1 LLQAIEYKPLEEKD
15 LFGLKVSK
23 RALKYLSPAEI
34 RDLYDVFSTFDR
46 KTTGYLKAKELY
58 YALRVLGF
66 TSSETICQ
74 ELIESDGDPQKYNI
88 FIKHLTYD
96 N

>member
-1 LLQAIEYKPLEEKD
+1 MQAVEYKPLEEKD

-46 KTTGYLKAKELY
+46 RSTGYLKAKDLY

-66 TSSETICQ
+66 TSSESICQ
-74 ELIESDGDPQKYNI
+74 ELIESDGDPEKYKYI
-88 FIKHLTYD
+88 F
-96 N
+96 